1 MMHNEVSRVSV
12 VTAPASEP
20 VTLEEAKKQLE
31 IASSDD
37 THDDQLLLVIQAARE
52 QWEYD
57 TDSAVMTQ
65 TLRMN
70 FEGFQLN
77 EIQLL
82 RRPVASVSSIT
93 YYDDGNAL
101 QTLATDVYSL
111 HKEARSVRL
120 NFDKVWPS
128 TYTRWDAVTV
138 NYVAGYSTRQLV
150 PAVAKQAMLLLVG
163 YYFDG
168 NRGDNDRPNDFKAYE
183 RLVMRFM
190 RSSYP

>member
-93 YYDDGNAL
+93 YYDDSNAL

-111 HKEARSVRL
+111 HAMARSVRL

-168 NRGDNDRPNDFKAYE
+168 NRGDNDRPNDFRAYE